1 MADYYLLRGFGYQ
14 GAGEIWQWH
23 RPDTRPVTNTVEQRS
38 RDIWDRQ
45 VASHQLA
52 WTDELSG
59 DRYFVSKAVKVYR
72 LALVGHGSSIA
83 YYLSAMPE
91 EFKHA
96 NTALCGVVDA
106 WDRTVRGDGFINHES
121 QQIAHWGSN
130 TPPFSTDYM
139 DRAAFV
145 RMNQEAFTRAKQA
158 GASVVKREV
167 TAVRKRGEI
176 FELETKGGLPIL
188 AVKVILGTGAGPH
201 FDFGSERGPVISK
214 AVTPLEVAK
223 QQAAIRGK
231 VLHLDDFMVLYPRNA
246 AMHQSVEHQ
255 EPARDQVVVVHG
267 PNAGIDA
274 VQRAWQYGFQ
284 VIWLTGTEPP
294 VWLEGNRL
302 PIHRVWNQHKD
313 DPAGPLWYVKIG
325 RTRPEVQSDGEFV
338 TVTFTPTPKQ
348 GEQAVPVTVRA
359 SAYVIAL
366 GQNAMAPGAIGDV
379 LKQGGITVQELE
391 PIYDVNQ
398 IFGLP
403 YQTALG
409 LQTKGT
415 RYNRGLQIIGAA
427 ASSLAATYKG
437 LKTPIEH
444 NYLEQFQPA
453 DNASIA
459 EAKNMLSALR
469 YLKKKKKETDTE
481 VDVVDLL
488 EHQVNPDKVP
498 EAMKSPKSGG
508 APAPNPFRKVQGLAT
523 PQRPATTAV
532 MSVLV
537 STQLGGVRAAIAA
550 MRGLMPGYIYR
561 GQVNLSSDDRTM
573 VAVYLAR
580 EYPHLTGDDLEEIIQ
595 FVMKLRRSKAS
606 DNHHGSVLG
615 FDEEVHEEIKSYL
628 AKLNEKRFFQA

>member
-1 MADYYLLRGFGYQ
+1 MADYYLLRDFGYQ
-14 GAGEIWQWH
+14 GANEGWSWH
-23 RPDTRPVTNTVEQRS
+23 RPDLRPVTTTVEQRA
-38 RDIWDRQ
+38 RDIWTRQ
-45 VASHQLA
+45 IAAHQVA

-59 DRYFVSKAVKVYR
+59 DRYFVSTAVKVYR

-91 EFKHA
+91 EFKHT
-96 NTALCGVVDA
+96 NTVLCGAVDA

-121 QQIAHWGSN
+121 QQIAHWGTR
-130 TPPFSTDYM
+130 TPTFSASYM
-139 DRAAFV
+139 ERAEFVQMNEAAF
-145 RMNQEAFTRAKQA
+145 RRAKQG
-158 GASVVKREV
+158 GAALVKREV

-176 FELETKGGLPIL
+176 FELDTKGGLPIL

-201 FDFGSERGPVISK
+201 FDFGSERGPVIAK
-214 AVTPLEVAK
+214 AVIPTEVAK
-223 QQAAIRGK
+223 QQAALRGK
-231 VLHLDDFMVLYPRNA
+231 VLHLDDFMVLHPRNK
-246 AMHQSVEHQ
+246 AMHQSVSHQ
-255 EPARDQVVVVHG
+255 EPKRDEVIIVHG

-284 VIWLTGTEPP
+284 IIWLTGTEPP

-302 PIHRVWNQHKD
+302 PIHDVWKQHKD
-313 DPAGPLWYVKIG
+313 KPEGPLWYVKIG
-325 RTRPEVQSDGEFV
+325 RTRPEVQADGEFI

-348 GEQAVPVTVRA
+348 GETAVPVTVRA

-379 LKQGGITVQELE
+379 LKQGGIPAKELE

-398 IFGLP
+398 IFGQP

-415 RYNRGLQIIGAA
+415 RYTEGLQIIGAA
-427 ASSLAATYKG
+427 ASSLAATYAG
-437 LKTPIEH
+437 KTPIEN

-453 DNASIA
+453 DNASLA

-469 YLKKKKKETDTE
+469 YLKKVT
-481 VDVVDLL
+481 VVELL

-498 EAMKSPKSGG
+498 EAMKPPKGG
-508 APAPNPFRKVQGLAT
+508 AALAPNPFRKLGGLAT

-532 MSVLV
+532 TSVQV

-550 MRGLMPGYIYR
+550 MRGLMPSYIYR

-573 VAVYLAR
+573 VALYLAR
-580 EYPHLTGDDLEEIIQ
+580 KYPHLTGADIEDTVQ
-595 FVMKLRRSKAS
+595 WVMKQRRNKES
-606 DNHHGSVLG
+606 DHSGSVLG
-615 FDEEVHEEIKSYL
+615 FDEERTQELEKRLRV
-628 AKLNEKRFFQA
+628 LNEKRYFEA

>member
-1 MADYYLLRGFGYQ
+1 MADHYLLRDYGYQ
-14 GAGEIWQWH
+14 DASDVWRWH
-23 RPDTRPVTNTVEQRS
+23 RPGTRPVTTTVEQRAL
-38 RDIWDRQ
+38 DVWNRQ
-45 VASHQLA
+45 IASHQVA

-59 DRYFVSKAVKVYR
+59 DRYFVSKTVKVYR

-96 NTALCGVVDA
+96 DTVLCGAVDA

-121 QQIAHWGSN
+121 QQIAHWGSS
-130 TPPFSTDYM
+130 TPTFSTDYM
-139 DRAAFV
+139 ERAEFV
-145 RMNQEAFTRAKQA
+145 RMNQEAFTRAKKG

-214 AVTPLEVAK
+214 AVIPTEVAK
-223 QQAAIRGK
+223 AQAALRGK

-246 AMHQSVEHQ
+246 AMHQAVTHQ
-255 EPARDQVVVVHG
+255 EPARDQLVIVHG

-274 VQRAWQYGFQ
+274 VQRAWQYGFR
-284 VIWLTGTEPP
+284 VIWLTGSEPP

-302 PIHRVWNQHKD
+302 PIHGVWNQHKD
-313 DPAGPLWYVKIG
+313 DPEGPLWYVKVG
-325 RTRPEVQSDGEFV
+325 RTRPEVRADGEFI
-338 TVTFTPTPKQ
+338 TVTFTPVGKDT
-348 GEQAVPVTVRA
+348 PVTVRA

-379 LKQGGITVQELE
+379 LKQGGITVKELE

-398 IFGLP
+398 IFGQP

-444 NYLEQFQPA
+444 NYLEQFQPG

-498 EAMKSPKSGG
+498 EAMKPPKGG
-508 APAPNPFRKVQGLAT
+508 SVPAPNPFRKIGGLAT

-532 MSVLV
+532 TSVLV

-550 MRGLMPGYIYR
+550 MRGLMPSYIYR

-580 EYPHLTGDDLEEIIQ
+580 EYPHLTGDDLEEIVQ

-606 DNHHGSVLG
+606 DGLGTVLG
-615 FDEEVHEEIKSYL
+615 FDGELTKEIEAYL
-628 AKLNEKRFFQA
+628 VKLNEKRYFQA